1 MAVKLFNLI
10 SGQECLVDIKE
21 EKDSTYVCKNVIQL
35 IPDPQQG
42 GVAMIGFPMFK
53 SEGSDVE
60 LENDK
65 IEVWGDGSP
74 IKDKIMCE
82 SKPLQELV
90 NQYNQQ
96 TGTGIVTPPK
106 KGLTLTS

>member
-1 MAVKLFNLI
+1 MAFKLFNLI
-10 SGQECLVDIKE
+10 SGQECLADIE
-21 EKDSTYVCKNVIQL
+21 EETKTSYICKSILQL

-42 GVAMIGFPMFK
+42 GVAMIGYPMFK
-53 SEGSDVE
+53 DDDTPTEIG
-60 LENDK
+60 
-65 IEVWGDGSP
+65 
-74 IKDKIMCE
+74 KDKIICVSE
-82 SKPLQELV
+82 PLQELV

>member
-1 MAVKLFNLI
+1 MAIKLFNLI

-21 EKDSTYVCKNVIQL
+21 EKENSYICKNIIQL
-35 IPDPQQG
+35 IPDPQSG
-42 GVAMIGFPMFK
+42 GVAMIGYPMFK
-53 SEGSDVE
+53 DDSEQVE
-60 LENDK
+60 
-65 IEVWGDGSP
+65 IG
-74 IKDKIMCE
+74 KDKIICVSE
-82 SKPLQELV
+82 PLQELV

>member
-1 MAVKLFNLI
+1 MAIKLFNLI

-21 EKDSTYVCKNVIQL
+21 EKENSYICKNIIQL
-35 IPDPQQG
+35 IPD
-42 GVAMIGFPMFK
+42 MIGYPMFK
-53 SEGSDVE
+53 DDSEPVE
-60 LENDK
+60 
-65 IEVWGDGSP
+65 IG
-74 IKDKIMCE
+74 KDKIICE

>member
-1 MAVKLFNLI
+1 MAIKLFNLI

-21 EKDSTYVCKNVIQL
+21 EKENSYICKNIIQL
-35 IPDPQQG
+35 IPDPQNG
-42 GVAMIGFPMFK
+42 GVAMIGYPMFK
-53 SEGSDVE
+53 EASEPVE
-60 LENDK
+60 
-65 IEVWGDGSP
+65 IG
-74 IKDKIMCE
+74 KDKIMCV

>member
-1 MAVKLFNLI
+1 MANKLFNLI
-10 SGQECLVDIKE
+10 SGQECLADIKE
-21 EKDSTYVCKNVIQL
+21 ETETHYICKNILQL
-35 IPDPQQG
+35 IPDPQSG
-42 GVAMIGFPMFK
+42 GVAMIKFPMFK
-53 SEGSDVE
+53 EDDAPVE
-60 LENDK
+60 
-65 IEVWGDGSP
+65 IE
-74 IKDKIMCE
+74 KDKIMCV

>member
-1 MAVKLFNLI
+1 MSMKLFNLV
-10 SGQECLVDIKE
+10 SGQECLADV
-21 EKDSTYVCKNVIQL
+21 KDETENSYICKAILQL

-60 LENDK
+60 LE
-65 IEVWGDGSP
+65 
-74 IKDKIMCE
+74 KDKIICISE
-82 SKPLQELV
+82 PLQELI

-96 TGTGIVTPPK
+96 SGTAIVTPPK
-106 KGLTLTS
+106 QGLTLTS

>member
-21 EKDSTYVCKNVIQL
+21 EKDSTDDCKNVIQL
-35 IPDPQQG
+35 IPDPQNG
-42 GVAMIGFPMFK
+42 GVAMIGYPMFK
-53 SEGSDVE
+53 DDDSSVE
-60 LENDK
+60 L
-65 IEVWGDGSP
+65 G
-74 IKDKIMCE
+74 KDKIICVSE
-82 SKPLQELV
+82 PLQELI

>member
-1 MAVKLFNLI
+1 MTNKLFNII
-10 SGQECLVDIKE
+10 SGQACLVDIHE
-21 EKDSTYVCKNVIQL
+21 EKEDSYVCKNILQL
-35 IPDPQQG
+35 IPDPQSG
-42 GVAMIGFPMFK
+42 GVAMIKFPMFK
-53 SEGSDVE
+53 EDDVPVE
-60 LENDK
+60 
-65 IEVWGDGSP
+65 IG
-74 IKDKIMCE
+74 KDKIICE

>member
-1 MAVKLFNLI
+1 MAIKLFNLI

-21 EKDSTYVCKNVIQL
+21 EKENSYICKNIIQL

-53 SEGSDVE
+53 EGSGTTE
-60 LENDK
+60 
-65 IEVWGDGSP
+65 IE
-74 IKDKIMCE
+74 KDKLICVSE
-82 SKPLQELV
+82 PLQELI

-106 KGLTLTS
+106 QGLTLTK

>member
-1 MAVKLFNLI
+1 MAIKLFNLI

-21 EKDSTYVCKNVIQL
+21 ETDSTYVCKKIIQL

-42 GVAMIGFPMFK
+42 GVAMIGYPMFK
-53 SEGSDVE
+53 DDDTPTEIG
-60 LENDK
+60 
-65 IEVWGDGSP
+65 
-74 IKDKIMCE
+74 KDKIICVSE
-82 SKPLQELV
+82 PLQELV

-96 TGTGIVTPPK
+96 SGTGIVTPPK

>member
-1 MAVKLFNLI
+1 MSIKLFNLI

-21 EKDSTYVCKNVIQL
+21 ETENSYVCKAILQL

-42 GVAMIGFPMFK
+42 GVAMIAYPMFK
-53 SEGSDVE
+53 EGTE
-60 LENDK
+60 PTEIL
-65 IEVWGDGSP
+65 
-74 IKDKIMCE
+74 KDKIICV
-82 SKPLQELV
+82 SQPLQELV

-106 KGLTLTS
+106 QGLTLTK

>member
-1 MAVKLFNLI
+1 MAMKLFNLI
-10 SGQECLVDIKE
+10 SGQECLADIKE
-21 EKDSTYVCKNVIQL
+21 ETKTSYICKAIIQL

-42 GVAMIGFPMFK
+42 GVAMIAFPMFK
-53 SEGSDVE
+53 EGSDPTE
-60 LENDK
+60 
-65 IEVWGDGSP
+65 IS
-74 IKDKIMCE
+74 KDKLICVSE
-82 SKPLQELV
+82 PLQELV

>member
-1 MAVKLFNLI
+1 MAFKLFNLI
-10 SGQECLVDIKE
+10 SGQECLADIE
-21 EKDSTYVCKNVIQL
+21 EETKTSYICKSILQL

-53 SEGSDVE
+53 EDSEPIEIGKY
-60 LENDK
+60 K
-65 IEVWGDGSP
+65 I
-74 IKDKIMCE
+74 ICE
-82 SKPLQELV
+82 SKPVQEVV

-106 KGLTLTS
+106 QGLTLTK

>member
-1 MAVKLFNLI
+1 MAFKLFNLI
-10 SGQECLVDIKE
+10 SGQECLADIE
-21 EKDSTYVCKNVIQL
+21 EETKTSYICKSILQL

-53 SEGSDVE
+53 EDSAHTEIG
-60 LENDK
+60 
-65 IEVWGDGSP
+65 
-74 IKDKIMCE
+74 KDKIMCE

>member
-60 LENDK
+60 LE
-65 IEVWGDGSP
+65 
-74 IKDKIMCE
+74 KDKIICISE
-82 SKPLQELV
+82 PLQELI

>member
-1 MAVKLFNLI
+1 MAFKLFNLI
-10 SGQECLVDIKE
+10 SGQECLADIE
-21 EKDSTYVCKNVIQL
+21 EETKTSYICKSILQL

-60 LENDK
+60 LE
-65 IEVWGDGSP
+65 
-74 IKDKIMCE
+74 KDKIICISE
-82 SKPLQELV
+82 PLQELI

-106 KGLTLTS
+106 QGLTLTK

>member
-1 MAVKLFNLI
+1 MAFKLFNLI
-10 SGQECLVDIKE
+10 SGQECLADIE
-21 EKDSTYVCKNVIQL
+21 EETKTSYICKSILQL

-53 SEGSDVE
+53 EGSGTTE
-60 LENDK
+60 
-65 IEVWGDGSP
+65 IG
-74 IKDKIMCE
+74 KDKLICVSE
-82 SKPLQELV
+82 PLQELI

-106 KGLTLTS
+106 QGLTLTK

>member
-1 MAVKLFNLI
+1 MAIKLFNLI
-10 SGQECLVDIKE
+10 SGQECLVDIHE
-21 EKDSTYVCKNVIQL
+21 EKEDSYVCKNILQL
-35 IPDPQQG
+35 IPDPKSG

-53 SEGSDVE
+53 EDSAHTEIG
-60 LENDK
+60 
-65 IEVWGDGSP
+65 
-74 IKDKIMCE
+74 KDKIMCE